1 ALPHFPEMQMQI
13 VPAHKRNAL
22 IAVQFVAPAAI
33 MIVLFIVFP
42 IGKTVVMAFQDWY
55 LASGRTEHAFIGFK
69 NFSDAL
75 SNSNFVQ
82 MAWVTALYTVLGV
95 AGKMYIGLGGALLLN
110 QEFRGRAFVRGLM
123 LIPWA
128 MPAVVACTVFMIS
141 LDPTYGILNSMLVKA
156 GILKGPLD
164 FFSGKALALG
174 TVIAIG
180 IWKNFPFVTLMI
192 LAALQGIP
200 KDYYDAAAI
209 DGAGVWRRFRAITM
223 PSIRPIWNTLLILE
237 TLWTVKE
244 FELVYL
250 ITKGGPDSGTA
261 IIGVDIYLNAFRF
274 YKLGTASAE
283 GLMLLVLSLAFASVY
298 FKQQKKLGA

>member
-1 ALPHFPEMQMQI
+1 MRI
-13 VPAHKRNAL
+13 VPASKRNAL
-22 IAVQFVAPAAI
+22 IAVQFVVPAAA
-33 MIVLFIVFP
+33 FIVFFIIFP
-42 IGKTVVMAFQDWY
+42 IGKTIAMAFQDWY
-55 LASGRTEHAFIGFK
+55 LASGRTEHAFIGLR

-82 MAWVTALYTVLGV
+82 MSWVTILYTVVGV
-95 AGKMYIGLGGALLLN
+95 AGKMYIGLGSALLLN
-110 QEFRGRAFVRGLM
+110 HEFRGRAFVRGLM

-141 LDPTYGILNSMLVKA
+141 LDPTYGILNSLLVKA
-156 GILKGPLD
+156 GVLRQPLD
-164 FFSGKALALG
+164 FFSNKILALG
-174 TVIAIG
+174 TVTAIG

-209 DGAGVWRRFRAITM
+209 DGAGAWRRFRAITM
-223 PSIRPIWNTLLILE
+223 PSVRPIWNTLLVLE
-237 TLWTVKE
+237 ALWTVKE

-250 ITKGGPDSGTA
+250 ITKGGPDNGTA

-283 GLMLLVLSLAFASVY
+283 GLMLLALSLVFAFVY
-298 FKQQKKLGA
+298 FKQQKKLGV